1 MIFLDPHMFLN
12 PLLRSYLTPKLEN
25 SWKTRQYCR
34 IDNPANSN
42 WQPYQAKKNGINGFS
57 YIAKPL
63 LTLFFSEIL
72 SKLKPMKKNLLSEK
86 VQILVK
92 MPKNRILKYKF
103 GRYFPGEPLEIWEKN
118 VPLFSSLFNFTIS
131 YHFALFVKMAI
142 FRKKLKKRSRGTRP
156 RTSFGTNFG
165 QIGLKYWSDPK
176 M

>member
-1 MIFLDPHMFLN
+1 
-12 PLLRSYLTPKLEN
+12 
-25 SWKTRQYCR
+25 
-34 IDNPANSN
+34 
-42 WQPYQAKKNGINGFS
+42 
-57 YIAKPL
+57 
-63 LTLFFSEIL
+63 
-72 SKLKPMKKNLLSEK
+72 MKKKS
-86 VQILVK
+86 VK
-92 MPKNRILKYKF
+92 RKSSNFGQNAQNRILKYKF